1 MRLLVTRPEPDA
13 GREAEALAARGHEAV
28 LAPLLKIEFT
38 RDVPLDFAG
47 VQALIVTSRNALRA
61 MASRRELPDARKLP
75 LFAVGEA
82 TARAA
87 RDIGFANVTTGPGT
101 AEELAELI
109 AATLEPKHGP
119 LVHLAGET
127 LAFDLKSR
135 LEAKGFT
142 LRQPVLYRARP
153 AEQLPA
159 QALSLLKSGKVD
171 GAILLSPL
179 TARTFALLIEKHGV
193 VTQGRRLVCY
203 CLSQAVAEV
212 LSLLGFEV
220 RVAARPREEEVLALV
235 DSEAGHR
242 RKRTHWRLKAK
253 A

>member
-61 MASRRELPDARKLP
+61 RRELPDARKLP

-179 TARTFALLIEKHGV
+179 TARTFALLIDKHGV

-235 DSEAGHR
+235 DSEA
-242 RKRTHWRLKAK
+242 ASS
-253 A
+253 

>member
-13 GREAEALAARGHEAV
+13 SREAAALAARGHEAV
-28 LAPLLKIEFT
+28 IAPLLVIEFAE
-38 RDVPLDFAG
+38 DAPLDFAG

-61 MASRRELPDARKLP
+61 IASRRELAEARKLP

-119 LVHLAGET
+119 LLHLAGET
-127 LAFDLKSR
+127 LAFDPKSP
-135 LEAKGFT
+135 LEAKGFN
-142 LRQPVLYRARP
+142 LRQPVLYRACP

-159 QALSLLKSGKVD
+159 QALGLLKSGKLD
-171 GAILLSPL
+171 GAILLSPR
-179 TARTFALLIEKHGV
+179 TARTFALLIDKHGV

-203 CLSQAVAEV
+203 CLSQAVADV
-212 LSLLGFEV
+212 LSVLGFEV

-235 DSEAGHR
+235 DSEA
-242 RKRTHWRLKAK
+242 ASS
-253 A
+253 